1 MEDQIWL
8 RAQGIINCGSMKT
21 NTVQELDIEYE
32 IKGLVKKNKEAVE
45 TEYIL
50 KKQLM
55 DLYQN
60 RKSYIEVIDE
70 LFDCANNSMSQNSE
84 FWSEIKNIL
93 LKEND
98 QFKLDSAKQTRK

>member
-8 RAQGIINCGSMKT
+8 RAQGITNCGSMKI
-21 NTVQELDIEYE
+21 NTVQELEIEYE
-32 IKGLVKKNKEAVE
+32 IKNLVKKNKEAVE

-60 RKSYIEVIDE
+60 RKSYIEVLDE
-70 LFDCANNSMSQNSE
+70 LFECASDSMPENSA
-84 FWSEIKNIL
+84 FWNEIISIL
-93 LKEND
+93 KKEND
-98 QFKLDSAKQTRK
+98 QFKLDSIKRNRK